1 MTSDVRVS
9 PDVDLALAAAGYRA
23 LAPGDDGALVA
34 VALDGS
40 ERRVELHVLPADD
53 TTRARVGAWR
63 SVRHEHLVR
72 VLEVVPLSPVE
83 IGVFAEHLP
92 GLSLARLCAARGP
105 LSDGEAATLAIPVAQ
120 ALEAMHAAGIQ
131 HGGVGPH
138 SILIDADGRPV
149 LAGLGVA
156 LRHVPSASDESAADV
171 RALLAAVLG
180 PLAVPGPG
188 GGDGS
193 LGEALEDL
201 VHEPA
206 PSAARVVDR
215 CFRVAV
221 PQPVRLPDPTG
232 TGRDV
237 AHDLASLRATA
248 RGDRVARA
256 RRRGAGAGPRGV
268 PGGLRPARDMASG
281 PASGRGPAG
290 RPGLARV
297 MLAGACA
304 VVLAAAVTVTVL
316 VAPWRATT
324 DGGTAAAAPGPAAGT
339 QVTSA
344 PARTDPRDAAVALT
358 QRRASLLA
366 QGRAAALHEVE
377 VVGSPAHEADT
388 RLVAQLGGD
397 RVSGLEVS
405 VTDVERLAAP
415 TDDAAPGDDAGP
427 TDDEVRVRVSSTT
440 SAYERVAAD
449 GSRRAGGPAA
459 TSTVVLVLR
468 WTDQGWRVW
477 DVAPAT

>member
-9 PDVDLALAAAGYRA
+9 PEVDLALAAAGYRA

-53 TTRARVGAWR
+53 TTGARVGAWR

-72 VLEVVPLSPVE
+72 VLEVVPLSAAE
-83 IGVFAEHLP
+83 IGVFSEHLP
-92 GLSLARLCAARGP
+92 GLSLVRLCAARGP

-120 ALEAMHAAGIQ
+120 ALEAMHAVGIQ
-131 HGGVGPH
+131 HGGVGPR
-138 SILIDADGRPV
+138 SILVDADGRPV
-149 LAGLGVA
+149 LAGLGAA
-156 LRHVPSASDESAADV
+156 LRHVPTASDESAADV
-171 RALLAAVLG
+171 RALLAAVLE
-180 PLAVPGPG
+180 PLAVPGTG

-201 VHEPA
+201 LHEPA

-237 AHDLASLRATA
+237 AHDLGSLRATA
-248 RGDRVARA
+248 RGDSGARA
-256 RRRGAGAGPRGV
+256 RRGGARAGRHGATS
-268 PGGLRPARDMASG
+268 GLRPASDVESG
-281 PASGRGPAG
+281 PVRGRGPAG

-297 MLAGACA
+297 MIAGACA

-324 DGGTAAAAPGPAAGT
+324 DGGTAAAAPGPVAGPRA
-339 QVTSA
+339 TSV

-366 QGRAAALHEVE
+366 QGRTAALHEVE
-377 VVGSPAHEADT
+377 VVGSPAHEADS
-388 RLVAQLGGD
+388 RLVAQLDGD

-405 VTDVERLAAP
+405 VTDVERLEAP
-415 TDDAAPGDDAGP
+415 RDDAGSS
-427 TDDEVRVRVSSTT
+427 DDEVRVQVTSTT

-477 DVAPAT
+477 DVATAT